1 MVSNGESV
9 IECTLCTLN
18 INKYSHLSK
27 HVFPPNINK
36 CFYLS
41 KKYVLLTL
49 TSIPT

>member
-9 IECTLCTLN
+9 IECTLWTLN
-18 INKYSHLSK
+18 INKYSH
-27 HVFPPNINK
+27 
-36 CFYLS
+36 LS